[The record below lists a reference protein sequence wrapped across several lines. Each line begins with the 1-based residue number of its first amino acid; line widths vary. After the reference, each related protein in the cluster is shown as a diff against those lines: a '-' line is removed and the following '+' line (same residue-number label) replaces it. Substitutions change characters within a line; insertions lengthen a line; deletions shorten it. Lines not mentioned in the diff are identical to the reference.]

1 MGQAPPRRKHAT
13 AAQLLDSAAGDSSTV
28 VVPARV
34 AQHPDTCSPV
44 FLPPLGHAL
53 TTRLASCRAYHADL
67 GGWEAHAK
75 IFRRRGAPYP
85 ITNPHAV
92 TFANES
98 QVDASSCHFVH
109 FAAKYGCRA
118 ANETR
123 EVPPS
128 QLLRGPNG
136 QPYTAS
142 CVAYEAIAES
152 ALVAAVE
159 RSVWEE
165 TRTR

>member
-1 MGQAPPRRKHAT
+1 MRLRPSILGATQIDGESLNDVTDLCDGLRAVHVTAP
-13 AAQLLDSAAGDSSTV
+13 
-28 VVPARV
+28 
-34 AQHPDTCSPV
+34 
-44 FLPPLGHAL
+44 
-53 TTRLASCRAYHADL
+53 
-67 GGWEAHAK
+67 WEAHAK